1 MMIGPYNKGDLILRF
16 GAKAVSEI
24 EKELNKGWLIG
35 RDVAI
40 IKLGLDRVEE
50 VDNEIV
56 DMMVAEMQEKLDTEY
71 SAIKNLDV
79 PTLKKIQEG
88 NSKSGVDYPKLIS
101 KRKEYEW
108 FIAQCEDE
116 YQDWLKTLTN

>member
-1 MMIGPYNKGDLILRF
+1 MRIGKYDKGELILRF
-16 GAKAVSEI
+16 GIKAVTEI
-24 EKELNKGWLIG
+24 EAELNKGWLIG

-101 KRKEYEW
+101 KRKEFEW
-108 FIAQCEDE
+108 LITQYRDE
-116 YQDWLKTLTN
+116 FQEWIDKQ